1 MRSSYAYLLGGF
13 LVGCFVGF
21 KILPGFPLFTTSGPD
36 VEVPEVTAARADVAR
51 QIETDLTLAS
61 DIERASVQ
69 LTRGAASVTLTL
81 SGEGVSGERLAVIAA
96 QVSTAA
102 GIAAGEVS
110 IFDSRGKYL
119 NRRSIEEYEQETWWR
134 GKAILVAKVLGILA
148 ACVTMK
154 FIIDTIRGTRSSS
167 CCAPFGWAS
176 SPLKKGIG

>member
-1 MRSSYAYLLGGF
+1 MRSSYAYLLGDF

-21 KILPGFPLFTTSGPD
+21 KILPGFPLFTTSGSD
-36 VEVPEVTAARADVAR
+36 VEVPEVTAARAGVAR

-110 IFDSRGKYL
+110 IFDSRGK
-119 NRRSIEEYEQETWWR
+119 
-134 GKAILVAKVLGILA
+134 
-148 ACVTMK
+148 
-154 FIIDTIRGTRSSS
+154 
-167 CCAPFGWAS
+167 
-176 SPLKKGIG
+176 